1 MDEYPYFAEASAE
14 ISSIL
19 QYTIDH
25 IYKEKNNIMLILC
38 GSSMSFMEHQVLGY
52 KSPLYGRKTG
62 QFRLDLLI
70 FSVLRKCC
78 LKLIMKTY

>member
-1 MDEYPYFAEASAE
+1 MDEYPYFAESSAE

-38 GSSMSFMEHQVLGY
+38 GSSISFMEP
-52 KSPLYGRKTG
+52 SSS
-62 QFRLDLLI
+62 RL
-70 FSVLRKCC
+70 
-78 LKLIMKTY
+78 